1 MVTAGNAARPAPT
14 RLPPRTGMLAAR
26 ENRLRTS
33 RPAPWSTACRNS
45 STRPAARSGR
55 AQPGL
60 SGPERGSLRRS
71 DRKLPRAGPPG
82 SPRDRPQAHRR
93 SGPRLRSDRGAR
105 RHWTVTWLRAN
116 NYPEFRFL
124 VEPRELT
131 DEEAFRLADLENR
144 SAKDL
149 SDYDARR
156 ITRGRSTAITAAVSR
171 RWWSGSMSAK
181 AG

>member
-1 MVTAGNAARPAPT
+1 M
-14 RLPPRTGMLAAR
+14 
-26 ENRLRTS
+26 
-33 RPAPWSTACRNS
+33 
-45 STRPAARSGR
+45 
-55 AQPGL
+55 
-60 SGPERGSLRRS
+60 
-71 DRKLPRAGPPG
+71 
-82 SPRDRPQAHRR
+82 
-93 SGPRLRSDRGAR
+93 
-105 RHWTVTWLRAN
+105 TWLRAN